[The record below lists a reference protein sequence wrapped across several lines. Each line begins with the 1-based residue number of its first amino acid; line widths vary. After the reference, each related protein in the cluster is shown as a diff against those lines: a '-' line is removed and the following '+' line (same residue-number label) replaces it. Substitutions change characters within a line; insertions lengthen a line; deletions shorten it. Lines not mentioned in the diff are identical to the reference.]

1 MHCKSSLN
9 ILGAPFRYD
18 EIFMGKVTISTKM
31 IWWSRI
37 NAPGSPG
44 MNTGLNIARLTPTFE
59 LVDFQG
65 CLRRSPK
72 ERYTIPQLLAH
83 PFINSS
89 AQGNTPSFSDLSVE
103 IDSDRMFDCLMEF
116 SKADVNSPRS
126 IRALSQVTIYTV

>member
-1 MHCKSSLN
+1 MNAGL
-9 ILGAPFRYD
+9 
-18 EIFMGKVTISTKM
+18 TI
-31 IWWSRI
+31 
-37 NAPGSPG
+37 A
-44 MNTGLNIARLTPTFE
+44 LTAALE

-89 AQGNTPSFSDLSVE
+89 AQGNTSSFSDPSVE

-116 SKADVNSPRS
+116 AKADVNSPRS